1 MKRPKVFIANKVSK
15 EVEEYVGKHCDYTIW
30 DFTKRKTFE
39 GIVENIKDADG
50 VLQMGMKIDKTL
62 LDLAPNLKVASN
74 MSVGYNNCDIDAMK
88 EAGVIATNT
97 PGILENTVADLIFG
111 LIITS
116 ARKIAEFD
124 AYTKAGN
131 WEKGDNEI
139 FFGKDIHHST
149 LGIIGMGRIGET
161 VAKRA
166 KGFDMDVIYYN
177 RNRKPYAETVLGAK
191 YMEMDDVIKTA
202 DFLVV
207 MTPLNDETYHL
218 IGERELKLMKK
229 DSFLINASRG
239 PVVDEK
245 ALIEALQQGL
255 IAGAGLDVYE
265 KEPIEKDNPLLK
277 MKNVVTLP
285 HMGSSTK
292 KTRDEMA
299 MAAAKAMVDV
309 LLKGNSELIVPELRI
324 RKK

>member
-1 MKRPKVFIANKVSK
+1 
-15 EVEEYVGKHCDYTIW
+15 
-30 DFTKRKTFE
+30 
-39 GIVENIKDADG
+39 
-50 VLQMGMKIDKTL
+50 
-62 LDLAPNLKVASN
+62 
-74 MSVGYNNCDIDAMK
+74 
-88 EAGVIATNT
+88 
-97 PGILENTVADLIFG
+97 
-111 LIITS
+111 
-116 ARKIAEFD
+116 
-124 AYTKAGN
+124 
-131 WEKGDNEI
+131 
-139 FFGKDIHHST
+139 
-149 LGIIGMGRIGET
+149 
-161 VAKRA
+161 
-166 KGFDMDVIYYN
+166 
-177 RNRKPYAETVLGAK
+177 
-191 YMEMDDVIKTA
+191 
-202 DFLVV
+202 
-207 MTPLNDETYHL
+207 
-218 IGERELKLMKK
+218 MKK